1 MWKRQSADAI
11 NKLIAITLHL
21 DCAWNWFAKCRL
33 YHVHGWTSDLCQG
46 SWCINWRRSLGAEL
60 VLKKVLP
67 DSHGPV
73 EEEEI
78 VTVKNKPKKGP
89 TQTS

>member
-1 MWKRQSADAI
+1 M
-11 NKLIAITLHL
+11 
-21 DCAWNWFAKCRL
+21 
-33 YHVHGWTSDLCQG
+33 
-46 SWCINWRRSLGAEL
+46 
-60 VLKKVLP
+60 LKKVLP